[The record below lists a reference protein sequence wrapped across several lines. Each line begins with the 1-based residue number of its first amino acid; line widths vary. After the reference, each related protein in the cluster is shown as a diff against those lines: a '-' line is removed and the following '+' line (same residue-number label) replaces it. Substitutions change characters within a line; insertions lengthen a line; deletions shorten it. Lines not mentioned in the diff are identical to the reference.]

1 MNILAVIPARGG
13 SKGIPRKNVRFL
25 AGTPL
30 IGYAINN
37 ALDSSYSIDVC
48 VSTDDVE
55 IERVA
60 LNYGA
65 DVVNRTESL
74 SSDAITL
81 DPVIYDAFKKMSE
94 LKNKNYDYVVTL
106 QATSPLLT
114 VEVLDKALKECIEND
129 YDTMLSA
136 VNQAH
141 LYWEMNEKG
150 KFVPGYAERLNRQYL
165 PKRFVE
171 TGAFLITKAQ
181 CMRPDARI
189 GTNVS
194 VFEVPSWQ
202 SIDIDTAEDWWIAE
216 KQLTKKTVIIRV
228 EGHSKIGLG
237 HVYRGL
243 SLAYNLIDHDVSFVV
258 SKYSDLGIDKI
269 KNSHFKYDIIEDDF
283 DMGKIVQARKA
294 DIVINDMLNTELDY
308 INYLKGLGVK
318 VINFEDLG
326 DGADKADAVI
336 NDLYAPQKSGD
347 HIYWGSDYYIIRD
360 EFLLSEP
367 SKFEND
373 VKNILVIFGGVDPSN
388 LTFKVFHAIEK
399 SKGLSNI
406 KITIIVGPGY
416 PHFKELEKLAKK
428 STLNIQI
435 IQDVKVMSEHMKV
448 ADLAISSQGR
458 TMLELAA
465 MAVPTILLAQ
475 NMRELKHEFG
485 YLNNGFI
492 NLGLGEAIEEDT
504 IKGTIEWLTKSHQIR
519 NQMHNQMQQ
528 SNLRS
533 GLNRVMKIIF
543 D

>member
-25 AGTPL
+25 AGIPL

-37 ALDSSYSIDVC
+37 ALNSSYSIDVC

-60 LNYGA
+60 LNNGA
-65 DVVNRTESL
+65 EVIKRSETL
-74 SSDAITL
+74 SSDAVTL
-81 DPVIYDAFKKMSE
+81 DPVIYDAYKKMSE
-94 LKNKNYDYVVTL
+94 SKNKTYDYVVTL

-114 VEVLDKALKECIEND
+114 VDVLDEALKDCIEHG
-129 YDTMLSA
+129 YDTLLSA

-141 LYWEMNEKG
+141 LHWEQNDQG
-150 KFVPGYAERLNRQYL
+150 KFVPGYTERLNRQYL

-171 TGAFLITKAQ
+171 TGAFLITKAE
-181 CMRPDARI
+181 CMSPNARI
-189 GTNVS
+189 GSNVS
-194 VFEVPSWQ
+194 VFEVPAWQ

-228 EGHSKIGLG
+228 EGYSKIGLG

-258 SKYSDLGIDKI
+258 SKYSDLGIEKI
-269 KNSHFKYDIIEDDF
+269 KDSHFKYDIIEDDF
-283 DMGKIVQARKA
+283 EMGKIIEARKA
-294 DIVINDMLNTELDY
+294 DIVINDMLNTEYDY
-308 INYLKGLGVK
+308 INYLKGLGVR

-326 DGADKADAVI
+326 DGADIADAVI
-336 NDLYAPQKSGD
+336 NDLYAPQKPGD

-360 EFLLSEP
+360 EFLLSKP
-367 SKFEND
+367 SEIRND

-388 LTFKVFHAIEK
+388 LTFKVFRAIEK
-399 SKGLSNI
+399 SNSLDGVKF
-406 KITIIVGPGY
+406 TIIVGPGY
-416 PHFKELEKLAKK
+416 PHYKELTKLAEQ
-428 STLNIQI
+428 STSNIEV
-435 IQDVKVMSEHMKV
+435 IQNVKVMSEHMKE
-448 ADLAISSQGR
+448 ADIAISSQGR

-475 NMRELKHEFG
+475 NVRELKHEFG

-492 NLGLGEAIEEDT
+492 NLGLGDIIEEDT
-504 IKGTIEWLTKSHQIR
+504 VKDTIEWLTKSHQIR
-519 NQMHNQMQQ
+519 NQMHSQMQQ
-528 SNLRS
+528 SSLRS
-533 GLNRVMKIIF
+533 GLDRVMKIIF